1 MKPVKEKDLR
11 DLKVKI
17 IECKRQYITK
27 AMEFRRRMVEE
38 KKRAVNLRKK
48 KKLQRNCSY
57 GSNYWH

>member
-48 KKLQRNCSY
+48 KKL
-57 GSNYWH
+57 